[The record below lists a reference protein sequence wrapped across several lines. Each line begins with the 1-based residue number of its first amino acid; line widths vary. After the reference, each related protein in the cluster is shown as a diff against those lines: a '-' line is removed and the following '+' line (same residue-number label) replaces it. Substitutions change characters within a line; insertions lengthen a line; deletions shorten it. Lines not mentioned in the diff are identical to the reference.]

1 MSVAPTSRLRHRMR
15 RHLVTTLAL
24 ASACLG
30 VVASPTIAHAADSDT
45 NSAYTTYSTY
55 SNVSYA
61 SAQSEIFD
69 LYVPKGARKSVPVV
83 VYVHGG
89 GWGGGDKAELRALPE
104 WDSLLSHGF
113 AVASVNY
120 TLSGSAK
127 SPTQVKEVKSA
138 IRYLRA
144 NKSDY
149 GLNGEVGLM
158 GGSAGGQIVSE
169 VGTSCGVRSL
179 EGAIGTTG
187 PSSCVDAVVDLSGP
201 TDFTK
206 AAGYPLFES
215 SGAAYLGC
223 SDGLDFCTAEQLEQA
238 SPLPYISSARKLPAF
253 LIGHGDADDQI
264 PIGQSQLL
272 YSALRKACGDVTMH
286 TLHGEGHFFP
296 FTGGL
301 SEPYPAQT
309 VQTSKGC
316 GKTGTSTGPALS
328 LDTIGSFFRAHL
340 R

>member
-1 MSVAPTSRLRHRMR
+1 MR
-15 RHLVTTLAL
+15 RRLVTTLAL

-30 VVASPTIAHAADSDT
+30 VVASPTIAGAADSP
-45 NSAYTTYSTY
+45 SAAAADSGYTTY

-61 SAQSEIFD
+61 SAQSQILD
-69 LYVPKGARKSVPVV
+69 LYVPEGARKSMPVV

-89 GWGGGDKAELRALPE
+89 GWGGGDKAELKTIPE

-127 SPTQVKEVKSA
+127 SPTQVQEVKSA

-158 GGSAGGQIVSE
+158 GGSAGGQIVSV
-169 VGTSCGVRSL
+169 VGASCGVRSL
-179 EGAIGTTG
+179 EGSIGTTG

-206 AAGYPLFES
+206 AAGYPALENT
-215 SGAAYLGC
+215 GAAYLGC
-223 SDGLDFCTAEQLEQA
+223 PDGLASCTAKQLKQA
-238 SPLPYISSARKLPAF
+238 SPLTYVSSARKLPAF
-253 LIGHGDADDQI
+253 LIGHGDADTLI
-264 PIGQSQLL
+264 PLEQSQLL
-272 YSALRKACGDVTMH
+272 YSALKNVCADVTLH

-301 SEPYPAQT
+301 SEPYPPQT

>member
-1 MSVAPTSRLRHRMR
+1 MSLAPTSRLRHRV
-15 RHLVTTLAL
+15 RHLVTAPAA

-30 VVASPTIAHAADSDT
+30 VVADPAIAHATDS
-45 NSAYTTYSTY
+45 NSGPGYSTY

-61 SAQSEIFD
+61 SAQSQVFD
-69 LYVPKGARKSVPVV
+69 LYVPKGARGPVPVI

-89 GWGGGDKAELRALPE
+89 GWGGGGRSELQAVPG
-104 WDSLLSHGF
+104 WDSLLAQGF
-113 AVASVNY
+113 AVASVDY

-127 SPTQVKEVKSA
+127 SPTQVQEVKSA
-138 IRYLRA
+138 IRYLRV
-144 NKSDY
+144 NRSDY
-149 GLNGEVGLM
+149 GLDGEVGLF
-158 GGSAGGQIVSE
+158 GGSAGGQIVSV

-179 EGAIGTTG
+179 EGSIGTTG
-187 PSSCVDAVVDLSGP
+187 ASSCVDAVVDLSGP

-206 AAGYPLFES
+206 ADGYPLFES

-223 SDGLDFCTAEQLEQA
+223 PDGLDSCTAEQLKQA
-238 SPLPYISSARKLPAF
+238 SPITYVSSARRLPAF

-264 PIGQSQLL
+264 PLQQSQLL
-272 YSALRKACGDVTMH
+272 YAALRKACGDVSMH

-316 GKTGTSTGPALS
+316 GKTRTSTGPALS
-328 LDTIGSFFRAHL
+328 LDTIGSFFRANL